1 MKVLRVLYIALVA
14 LVAGAFSSCTE
25 EYKPG
30 DVPAGPQIAFMTSN
44 PTSFEFDQNADGQEV
59 KKIVLS
65 RVNTKKRDDVWVYI
79 QTDPANKELFKAD
92 NIVTFLPGETTA
104 ELAITV
110 DYKNFEDDKVY
121 SVKFSIAD
129 EYQKTPYGFSEW
141 TVDFA
146 LNPWKLM
153 NGKDGKPAT
162 GKARVLAAIDFRL
175 GVAVPA
181 EIETNIYKHKDK
193 DWYKVES
200 PWIKSFVY
208 LFENA
213 TTEDVINSFETT
225 TPAPGLVFNC
235 EDPNNVIIP
244 EQKFGLK
251 DIYGVWSGDPTQLF
265 GDFVIAGK
273 GGLLE
278 DGVITF
284 PKGNVACAFEA
295 DLRDYSIE
303 DFYGAFGGNQSGL
316 FRVIFPGSEVADYSL
331 AGTYKGM
338 DVAAD
343 NTTVTAKFGFTYGYN
358 VSAIKYL
365 VIEGDVENRP
375 EEAKRRL
382 FAGTDENIQTIE
394 GLVGENENIDIKL
407 SLTRGVYSV
416 VAAAVKTDGT
426 LYERTAIVVPFYFPS
441 IGEQEDTSCQ
451 FELNLGLVS
460 QLASD
465 VMTSEELAL
474 HPDYVSLAYSLQGKD
489 LKSIAYFVSTSEQV
503 EKALTEMTA
512 EELVAASGI
521 TFDIDTVEGAST
533 GEWIGTFDGLNPE
546 TGYTMIVIAKNIY
559 GSSITVTKSATTTI
573 APPYE
578 GKVVIGNYIM
588 ECANKDENDKDVVST
603 NKFQLRNV
611 PGSNTSFYVKGFVT
625 DDSNEWKA
633 EYNETNNTLV
643 LNGQI
648 RYLETKGDEGNMF
661 GYGLGYYNTEMTQ
674 LYAVVAYPDYE
685 NNKNGANA
693 DVGPAILTLDPETNQ
708 LNGLDSKLMLIH
720 VLADLTT
727 NIPSNIKMFSGSR
740 TTIKLDTGN
749 EENPEGGNTEDNG
762 NTEVEN
768 PEDNGSVAPAARR
781 QSSVVSVPFSS
792 IRISKELLS
801 NKAESLVYSKGGRLV
816 TNSQLRTIK
825 PVLVE
830 YSRATSTKF
839 VLGSDN
845 NIKVRVR

>member
-14 LVAGAFSSCTE
+14 LVTGAFSSCTE
-25 EYKPG
+25 DYKPG
-30 DVPAGPQIAFMTSN
+30 EVPAGPQIAFMTSN
-44 PTSFEFDQNADGQEV
+44 PTVIEFDQNKDGLEQQ
-59 KKIVLS
+59 KIVLS
-65 RVNTKKRDDVWVYI
+65 RVNTKKRDDVYVYI
-79 QTDPANKELFKAD
+79 QTDNKELFKAS
-92 NIVTFLPGETTA
+92 NIVTFLPGEKTA
-104 ELAITV
+104 ELVLTV
-110 DYKNFEDDKVY
+110 DYKNFENDKIY
-121 SVKFSIAD
+121 SVKLSIAD

-141 TVDFA
+141 TVDFT
-146 LNPWKLM
+146 LNPWILM

-181 EIETNIYKHKDK
+181 EIETNIYKHRDK

-213 TTEDVINSFETT
+213 TTEDIINSFETT
-225 TPAPGLVFNC
+225 TPAPGLIFNC
-235 EDPNNVIIP
+235 EDPENVIIP

-251 DIYGVWSGDPTQLF
+251 DIYGVWSGNPTELF

-295 DLRDYSIE
+295 DLVDYTI
-303 DFYGAFGGNQSGL
+303 DFFYGAYGGNQSGL

-331 AGTYKGM
+331 AGRYKGM

-343 NTTVTAKFGFTYGYN
+343 NETVTAKFEFTYGYN

-365 VIEGDVENRP
+365 VVEGDVENRP
-375 EEAKRRL
+375 EAAKSKL

-394 GLVGENENIDIKL
+394 DLVADNENVEIKL
-407 SLTRGVYSV
+407 SLTRGVYSI
-416 VAAAVKTDGT
+416 VAAAVKPDGT
-426 LYERTAIVVPFYFPS
+426 LYERTAIVIPFYFPS

-460 QLASD
+460 QLAAD
-465 VMTSEELAL
+465 VMTGEELAL
-474 HPDYVSLAYSLQGKD
+474 HPDYVSLAYSLQGED
-489 LKSIAYFVSTSEQV
+489 LKSISYFVSTSEQV
-503 EKALTEMTA
+503 EKALTEMSA
-512 EELVAASGI
+512 EELVNKSGLM
-521 TFDIDTVEGAST
+521 FDIDTVEGAST
-533 GEWIGTFDGLNPE
+533 GEWIGTFDGLDPE
-546 TGYTMIVIAKNIY
+546 TSYTMIVIAKNIY
-559 GSSITVTKSATTTI
+559 GNSVTLTKSTSTTV

-625 DDSNEWKA
+625 DDSNDWKA

-661 GYGLGYYNTEMTQ
+661 GYGLGYYNPEQTQ

-685 NNKNGANA
+685 NNKSDKNA
-693 DVGPAILTLDPETNQ
+693 DVGPAILTINPETNQ
-708 LNGLDSKLMLIH
+708 LTGLDSKLMLIH
-720 VLADLTT
+720 VLMDYET
-727 NIPSNIKMFSGSR
+727 NQASNLKMFAGTR
-740 TTIKLDTGN
+740 TTIKLDNGE
-749 EENPEGGNTEDNG
+749 EENPEGGNTEGG
-762 NTEVEN
+762 NTEEN
-768 PEDNGSVAPAARR
+768 PEENGAVTPTAMR
-781 QSSVVSVPFSS
+781 QNSTVNVPFSS

-801 NKAESLVYSKGGRLV
+801 NKAQSLVYSKGGRLV

-825 PVLVE
+825 PALVE